1 MPIATLA
8 DIVRTYAGERPD
20 DIALVLDDVEVSWG
34 RLYERSRRVATALRA
49 AGVGPQDRVTL
60 LDKNGIEHFEIT
72 YGAALLNAVPVDV
85 NWRLAAPEVAYIVN
99 DCESKV
105 FVVGS
110 DFLPVLEAIAGE
122 LSSDMRIVVIGD
134 GSDGSDHP
142 RYEAWVES
150 HADVDPHVAS
160 APDDTVLQLYSSGT
174 TGRPKGVM
182 ITNDN
187 LLGLLPTGAE
197 LWGFD
202 ETSINLVAMPLFH
215 IGGSGWAIAGQF
227 VGARSVI
234 LRELDPARL
243 VSLFG
248 TQGITHGFVVPAVLQ
263 FLLMTPGAAEA
274 DYSSLKIIAYGA
286 SPISEDVLS
295 RSVALLGCDFTQVYG
310 LTETTGAI
318 VHLPPADHDLDG
330 PNRHRLRSCGVPG
343 PGVGLRIV
351 DPDTGADVATV
362 GEVGEIWVNGPQ
374 IMKGYWNNAAA
385 TSDAIDAAGWF
396 RTGDVGYLDAD
407 GYVYIHDRVKDMIV
421 SGGENIY
428 PAEVE
433 NVLMSHPAIADV
445 AVIGV
450 PDDKWGETPKAI
462 VVLAAGADLS
472 PDDLIGFARAKLA
485 KFKCPTSVDYT
496 DALPRNPSGKILKKD
511 LRAPFW
517 EGRERNVN

>member
-1 MPIATLA
+1 MPITTLA
-8 DIVRTYAGERPD
+8 DIVRTYAGDRPD
-20 DIALVLDDVEVSWG
+20 DIALVLGDAEVSWS
-34 RLYERSRRVATALRA
+34 RLYERSRRVATALQA
-49 AGVGPQDRVTL
+49 AGVGPQDHVSF
-60 LDKNGIEHFEIT
+60 LDKNGLEHFEIS
-72 YGAALLNAVPVDV
+72 YGAALLNAIPVDV
-85 NWRLAAPEVAYIVN
+85 NWRLAPPEVAFIVN

-105 FVVGS
+105 LVVGA
-110 DFLPVLEAIAGE
+110 DFVPVLDAIAGD
-122 LSSDMRIVVIGD
+122 LPAGIQLIVIG
-134 GSDGSDHP
+134 GHP
-142 RYEAWVES
+142 DRPDIADYESWVES
-150 HADVDPHVAS
+150 HADVDPHVPS

-182 ITNDN
+182 LTNDN

-202 ETSINLVAMPLFH
+202 ENSVNLVAMPLFH

-234 LRELDPARL
+234 LRELDPAQL
-243 VSLFG
+243 VHLFA
-248 TQGITHGFVVPAVLQ
+248 TKGITHAFVVPAVLQ
-263 FLLMTPGAAEA
+263 FLLMTPGAADA
-274 DYSSLKIIAYGA
+274 DYSSLQLIAYGA

-318 VHLPPADHDLDG
+318 VHLPPEDHDLDG
-330 PNRHRLRSCGVPG
+330 PNRHRLRSCGLPG

-351 DPDTGADVATV
+351 NPDTGVDVTTA

-374 IMKGYWNNAAA
+374 IMKGYWNNPGA
-385 TSDAIDAAGWF
+385 TADAIDADGWF
-396 RTGDVGYLDAD
+396 RTGDAGYLDAD

-433 NVLMSHPAIADV
+433 NVLMSHPAVADV

-462 VVLAAGADLS
+462 VVLAAGAELT
-472 PDDLIGFARAKLA
+472 PDELITFARSQLA
-485 KFKCPTSVDYT
+485 KFKCPTSVDFT

-517 EGRERNVN
+517 AGRQRNVN